1 MNVLIPTHMN
11 NNDTALFAIPAILL
25 LLLLSFS
32 SPSVTTMAQQQTT
45 GATTT
50 TMTPTPPL
58 TPQEQEHQNRLQNVI
73 AATNQN
79 LDEAEKEVNGI
90 VYTPRWSEPV
100 WVNANSLAVLIAY
113 CLPGEFAESGQEILG
128 GFELEI
134 LESYEIALPQGFM
147 AWMMVVGNEDRQD
160 RLPAAV
166 GVVCASDL
174 NEAETRVVS
183 PQEQQEINNVVSQ
196 FTTQVTN
203 IEQVINI
210 INNNVTT
217 PAAPAPPQNDTG
229 GLTEQ
234 PLTVEII
241 PNATQGIVPTYFGFE
256 AKVTGGTAPYTYS
269 WGWSGNHV
277 EPYPYEALA
286 LLIDRAVTM
295 NVFLTVT
302 DSKNQTA
309 SDSVQVTVRE
319 PGGVAPPP
327 PPPTNDTGDGGTPPP
342 GGGGGGLPGPR
353 VPGGGAGVIPE
364 NATAEADRTPP
375 SFIDVPPSWTFST
388 DNPEGFRIVYNIPAM
403 DDVDGYAMLEVYES
417 TTLHQDNVGGDITIS
432 CSDPPPGL

>member
-1 MNVLIPTHMN
+1 
-11 NNDTALFAIPAILL
+11 
-25 LLLLSFS
+25 
-32 SPSVTTMAQQQTT
+32 
-45 GATTT
+45 
-50 TMTPTPPL
+50 
-58 TPQEQEHQNRLQNVI
+58 
-73 AATNQN
+73 
-79 LDEAEKEVNGI
+79 
-90 VYTPRWSEPV
+90 
-100 WVNANSLAVLIAY
+100 
-113 CLPGEFAESGQEILG
+113 
-128 GFELEI
+128 

-166 GVVCASDL
+166 GVICASDL

-203 IEQVINI
+203 IDQVINI

-375 SFIDVPPSWTFST
+375 VVNVPPHLQLETNILQNAQGIYGVDAC
-388 DNPEGFRIVYNIPAM
+388 DN
-403 DDVDGYAMLEVYES
+403 VDGAAALTIDNILIQDSES
-417 TTLHQDNVGGDITIS
+417 DVEQFCRLPPTQDGVGGDITIS
-432 CSDPPPGL
+432 CNPPSGSMFVVGVTTVQCTAVDASGNTGTASFNIRVNRPPIESPFLAQEQEQLPQVPEEEEDTTTPPVEEQQPPAPTEEPAAPPVEEEPATEEEEAATTPPANEGGG